1 MLEAFHW
8 PGRNSHEQ
16 KQESA
21 CFEKSG
27 KADAAAS
34 CEAAAH
40 LNQ

>member
-16 KQESA
+16 KQESQ
-21 CFEKSG
+21 KSG